1 MHRFMI
7 EDMSFDNTLYFDKPK
22 IYRIALH
29 MQEQLNRNMY
39 TRCPAMV
46 GHLVVSISWRLLPLM
61 QLLLL
66 HRYHRR

>member
-29 MQEQLNRNMY
+29 MQEQFNRNMY
-39 TRCPAMV
+39 TRCPAIAR
-46 GHLVVSISWRLLPLM
+46 HLVVLLVGSLLCWTFSIVKAKTRAA
-61 QLLLL
+61 
-66 HRYHRR
+66 

>member
-39 TRCPAMV
+39 TRCSAIA
-46 GHLVVSISWRLLPLM
+46 GHLVVSVSLRFLLLRQQRLPLRSF
-61 QLLLL
+61 
-66 HRYHRR
+66 HR